1 MISITL
7 ARIVCDGK
15 SDYTLC
21 DGRLNCVDWIVQ
33 PTIGLVVQKS
43 VSFAKRS
50 VLTVRLLHQPLAGQ
64 LYGTSTLVLLK
75 IDFLIHNIYT

>member
-1 MISITL
+1 MISITI

-15 SDYTLC
+15 SGYTLC
-21 DGRLNCVDWIVQ
+21 DGRLNCVDWIVW
-33 PTIGLVVQKS
+33 PTVGLIVQKS

-50 VLTVRLLHQPLAGQ
+50 VLTIRLLHRPLAGQ

-75 IDFLIHNIYT
+75 IDFLTHYIYT